1 MGFPSAAALASNI
14 CLIDRNEIV
23 FNDTKKCSI
32 FERFFSN
39 LAQNL
44 LSKLLPT
51 YFTES
56 KVGFYY
62 DEIKFKDL
70 NFEFSEKSPENY
82 IKYLKGLN
90 LSKAAGIDN
99 LSGKFPKDGADI
111 LARPICQS
119 LYQTQFV
126 SWKL

>member
-1 MGFPSAAALASNI
+1 MKQSLTIQKSAPFSKDSFPILRKT
-14 CLIDRNEIV
+14 CYL
-23 FNDTKKCSI
+23 
-32 FERFFSN
+32 
-39 LAQNL
+39 
-44 LSKLLPT
+44 T